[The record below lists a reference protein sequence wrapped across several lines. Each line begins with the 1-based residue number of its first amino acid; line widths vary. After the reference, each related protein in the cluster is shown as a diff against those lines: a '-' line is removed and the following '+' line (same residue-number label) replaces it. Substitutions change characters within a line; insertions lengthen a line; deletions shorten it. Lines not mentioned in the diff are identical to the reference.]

1 MPFSRARL
9 TKAVFDFIFVIMKAS
24 AYGFLALFR
33 KKKTSGREN
42 AKKKKTIKV

>member
-24 AYGFLALFR
+24 AYGFFALFR
-33 KKKTSGREN
+33 KKKQVAGKTQ
-42 AKKKKTIKV
+42 KKTTKV